1 MLPRG
6 RLCIRPARLPS
17 PAGYRR
23 PGPQP
28 PPSSRPPRP
37 SGRDPVTCGHPAPR
51 KGPSIQAAWPARPR
65 VASPP
70 CRSRER
76 AREQTQTQWRE
87 PGARNPSSGHG
98 WVPTCLR
105 LLTNQQSEQLLV
117 RVSDPT
123 TPQKL
128 NRGTKESQGQLLAPL
143 GQVTKHRDKQT
154 SPQAQWGRCLE
165 LLQYF
170 T

>member
-6 RLCIRPARLPS
+6 RLCVRPARLPS
-17 PAGYRR
+17 PAGYGR

-70 CRSRER
+70 CRSWER
-76 AREQTQTQWRE
+76 ALTTADTVARARGQE
-87 PGARNPSSGHG
+87 PQQRGRGGSPRALG
-98 WVPTCLR
+98 CCQ
-105 LLTNQQSEQLLV
+105 NQQSKQLLV

-128 NRGTKESQGQLLAPL
+128 NRGTKENQGPLLAPL